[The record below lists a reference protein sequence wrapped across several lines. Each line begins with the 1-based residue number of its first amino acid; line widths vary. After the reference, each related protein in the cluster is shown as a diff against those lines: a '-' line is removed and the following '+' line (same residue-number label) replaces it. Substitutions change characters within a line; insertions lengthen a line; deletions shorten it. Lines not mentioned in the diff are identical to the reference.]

1 MRVLVGAI
9 RYPPAPGG
17 AETHAH
23 RIASGLVRRG
33 HEVDVYTS
41 DLYREHPF
49 ERLDGPYPVL
59 DGVRVHRKRAYM
71 CGEALHYPVMPGQ
84 LEALR
89 READIVHC
97 HSFGYFHANLLA
109 LRRRLRPTPLVFTP
123 HFHPAETMQGG
134 TARQWLRRVYDAEVA
149 TWAFDQADRVIAN
162 SRAEL
167 DSMAH
172 HITDLDKVT
181 VIPNGIDPEDF
192 AELPDGQAFLDARGI
207 EGPVVLYVG
216 RLAQNKRIEL
226 VIDVMPELVREF
238 PGLCLLVVG
247 PDDGAGAAWK
257 ARAREAGVEASVR
270 FEGFLPAPELRAAHT
285 AADLFVLPSEWEAF
299 GLVLLDAMACGTPC
313 LVSDRG
319 GPQEVVEDGRTGL
332 VLPYGDGPAW
342 RDAVLRL
349 LRDDARRREMGRA
362 AREHVLADCTWS
374 RTVDRVE
381 ALYRDVLGGA

>member
-1 MRVLVGAI
+1 MRVLVAAI

-23 RIASGLVRRG
+23 RIASELVRRG

-41 DLYREHPF
+41 DIYREHPF
-49 ERLDGPYPVL
+49 ERLDGPYPLV
-59 DGVRVHRKRAYM
+59 DGVHVHRKRAYM
-71 CGEALHYPVMPGQ
+71 CGEVVHYPIMPGQ

-97 HSFGYFHANLLA
+97 HSFGYFHTNLMA
-109 LRRRLRPTPLVFTP
+109 LRRRLRPDPLVFTP

-134 TARQWLRRVYDAEVA
+134 PVRQMLRRVYDAEVA
-149 TWAFDQADRVIAN
+149 AWTFDQADRVIAN

-172 HITDLDKVT
+172 HIRDLDKVT
-181 VIPNGIDPEDF
+181 VIPNGIDPEKF
-192 AELPDGQAFLDARGI
+192 RELPDGQAFLDARGI
-207 EGPVVLYVG
+207 SGPMLLYVG
-216 RLAQNKRIEL
+216 RLAQNKRLEL
-226 VIDVMPELVREF
+226 VIDVMPELLKEHPR
-238 PGLCLLVVG
+238 LSLAIVG
-247 PDDGAGAAWK
+247 PDDGAGAAWR
-257 ARAREAGVEASVR
+257 ARAREVGVEASVR
-270 FEGFLPAPELRAAHT
+270 FEGFLPERDVLAAYA

-299 GLVLLDAMACGTPC
+299 GLVLLDAMACGTLC

-332 VLPYGDGPAW
+332 VLPYGDRPAW
-342 RDAVLRL
+342 RDAMLRL
-349 LRDDARRREMGRA
+349 LRDDARRREMGRV

-381 ALYRDVLGGA
+381 ALYREALGEA